1 MDLKLDAHSRLKP
14 RYVPSS
20 SSSVLSQTSSRTKK
34 SSSIDQFFQ
43 NVSPNNSNDIDE
55 NNDDGD
61 DDNLSIMSK
70 TIQRIWKRRKR
81 SRKSSKYYYK
91 ESPEVIGRF
100 VNVAIILLLLI
111 CSSWGIHFYY
121 THNLSTTDETA
132 TATINTLNNN
142 NAGNTK
148 YDEVTSNYLKKR
160 ARQKLQQKLRK
171 IKNSEIDVPRLAMKP
186 SRIIEPNPSIQIPHN
201 IDLMF
206 QDITTPRQVNDIP
219 VFWHILKSGGTS
231 MKDLFGQCMAK
242 VEAAEAGIMYGHI
255 NDTVIEKVSFGSGIE
270 YINGKQRNFPDYE

>member
-1 MDLKLDAHSRLKP
+1 MDFKTDSHSRLKP

-20 SSSVLSQTSSRTKK
+20 SGSVLSQTSSKTKK

-43 NVSPNNSNDIDE
+43 NVPPNNTNDVDD
-55 NNDDGD
+55 NNDGD
-61 DDNLSIMSK
+61 DDNMSLMSK

-81 SRKSSKYYYK
+81 SRKSSKHYYK
-91 ESPEVIGRF
+91 ESPEVVGRF
-100 VNVAIILLLLI
+100 VNVAIILLLMI
-111 CSSWGIHFYY
+111 CSSWGTHFYY
-121 THNLSTTDETA
+121 THNLSTADET
-132 TATINTLNNN
+132 TMETSNNN
-142 NAGNTK
+142 GDTK
-148 YDEVTSNYLKKR
+148 LDEVTSNYLNNR
-160 ARQKLQQKLRK
+160 ARQKLKQKLRK
-171 IKNSEIDVPRLAMKP
+171 IKETEIDVPRLALKP
-186 SRIIEPNPSIQIPHN
+186 SRIIEPNPSIQIPQN
-201 IDLMF
+201 IDMMF